1 MRVIAVILTLLGMAL
16 PAQAQT
22 GPAAPAVPVGTVA
35 AERRD
40 ISESR
45 EFVGRIEAPQ
55 RVEIRARV
63 KGFLEE
69 VLFKEGDVVQAGA
82 PLYRIEKGL
91 FEADVKQAEGALIQS
106 QAALELAQ
114 IQLQRA
120 QDLLDR
126 NAGTVVARDQARAL
140 AQQSQGAVEVAQAN
154 LTTARINLGYTEI
167 LAPITGL
174 IGRTV
179 VTKGNVVG
187 PDSGALTTMV
197 SQDPMYVV
205 FPVSQRDLLQYTSG
219 AAKVDPRS
227 IAVKVLFANGTTY
240 DQVGRINF
248 VDISVDRTTDTQIV
262 RADIPNPKGGLTDG
276 QFARV
281 LLESGKSDSRVV
293 VPQAALIA
301 DQAGVYVFIV
311 EDGKAAVRRLK
322 VGGQIGPGSIVDEGL
337 SGGEQVIVEGLQG
350 VRPGSAVRATPIAKS
365 ASGI

>member
-1 MRVIAVILTLLGMAL
+1 MRLIAVILTLLGMAL
-16 PAQAQT
+16 PAYAQT
-22 GPAAPAVPVGTVA
+22 APAVPVGTIA
-35 AERRD
+35 AERKD
-40 ISESR
+40 ISQSR

-63 KGFLEE
+63 KGFLED
-69 VLFKEGDVVQAGA
+69 VLFKEGDVVQAGT
-82 PLYRIEKGL
+82 PLYRIEQGL

-106 QAALELAQ
+106 QAALDLAQ

-154 LTTARINLGYTEI
+154 LTTAKINLGYTEI
-167 LAPITGL
+167 TAPITGL
-174 IGRTV
+174 IGRTI

-187 PDSGALTTMV
+187 PDSGVLTTMV
-197 SQDPMYVV
+197 SQNPMYVV

-219 AAKVDPRS
+219 ASKVDPRAIS
-227 IAVKVLFANGTTY
+227 VKVLFANGTTY

-281 LLESGKSDSRVV
+281 LLESGQSDSRVV
-293 VPQAALIA
+293 VPQSALIA
-301 DQAGVYVFIV
+301 DQAGIYVFIV
-311 EDGKAAVRRLK
+311 EDGKAAVRRVK
-322 VGGQIGPGSIVDEGL
+322 VGSQIGAASIIDEGL
-337 SGGEQVIVEGLQG
+337 SGGEQVIVEGLQS
-350 VRPGSAVRATPIAKS
+350 VRPGTVVRATPIAKS